1 MKKILIFKRLLL
13 KKILVIL
20 GVCSAGL
27 MTSCA
32 KYGVLVST
40 FYMNLKGTVKSKES
54 SQVINGIQVEVINS
68 IPYSK
73 GLTDINGAFSI
84 NSEIDELDNKVNL
97 HISDIDGALNGS
109 FLSKDTLITLTANEK
124 LAQLKENID
133 IKLVKNE

>member
-1 MKKILIFKRLLL
+1 
-13 KKILVIL
+13 
-20 GVCSAGL
+20 

-68 IPYSK
+68 LQNSK
-73 GLTDINGAFSI
+73 GLTDTNGTFSI
-84 NSEIDELDNKVNL
+84 NSEIDELEHTVNL

-109 FLSKDTLITLTANEK
+109 YLSKDTVITLTSDEK

>member
-1 MKKILIFKRLLL
+1 MKKILIFKRRLL

-124 LAQLKENID
+124 LAQLKVNID

>member
-1 MKKILIFKRLLL
+1 MKKILIFKRRLL